1 MSDYCNY
8 CKSDISLIDSIKL
21 IERIERI
28 SVKKKE
34 HIKEESGLICATC
47 IDIYYSEEDK
57 TKLS

>member
-1 MSDYCNY
+1 
-8 CKSDISLIDSIKL
+8 LIDSIKL

-47 IDIYYSEEDK
+47 IDIYYIEEDK